1 MKEKSEFDVGV
12 IVGRFQVPELHEA
25 HRELVDSVKARHPR
39 VIIVLGMSVVQGT
52 RNNPLDFA
60 SRKQMIQEAYPD
72 IDVVYVKDCKS
83 DEAWSRRLD
92 EVVRDLV
99 GPNLT
104 AVLYGSRGSF
114 ISSYHGS
121 FKTLE
126 LVANRFISGTEV
138 RAQISKKAKPS
149 YDWRAGAIWQAFNQF
164 PKVWTTVDIAIMRN
178 SFKEVLLGRKSSE
191 RGFRFIGGFS
201 DPQSNCYEDD
211 AIRETMEETELSV
224 HGMKYIGSDRID
236 DWRYRGEVDCIKTM
250 MFVCEVNDDRQ
261 EAKAADDIAEVRWFN
276 LSDLKQED
284 LEPEHGPLL
293 SMLKLNLGERGLWFD
308 EKNTEGKA
316 VKA

>member
-25 HRELVDSVKARHPR
+25 HKELIDSVRARHPR

-60 SRKQMIQEAYPD
+60 ARKQMLQEVYSD
-72 IDVVYVKDCKS
+72 IDVVYIKDSKS
-83 DEAWSRRLD
+83 DELWSRKLD
-92 EVVRDLV
+92 EVVRDLI
-99 GPNLT
+99 GPSMT

-114 ISSYHGS
+114 ISAYHGS

-126 LVANRFISGTEV
+126 LEATRFISGTEV

-164 PKVWTTVDIAIMRN
+164 PKVWATVDGAVMN
-178 SFKEVLLGRKSSE
+178 GDMVLLGRKFPE
-191 RGFRFIGGFS
+191 RNFRFIGGFS
-201 DPQSNCYEDD
+201 DGASQSYEDD
-211 AIRETMEETELSV
+211 IVREIQEETELLV
-224 HGMKYIGSDRID
+224 HDVRYIGSVKID

-250 MFVCEVNDDRQ
+250 FFVAEMNPGQ
-261 EAKAADDIAEVRWFN
+261 EPKAADDIAEVRWFDWRE
-276 LSDLKQED
+276 LQESDIEK
-284 LEPEHGPLL
+284 EHVPLL
-293 SMLKLNLGERGLWFD
+293 IRLKLFLGNRKE
-308 EKNTEGKA
+308 A
-316 VKA
+316 VKE